1 MAVKRALTVKDI
13 REYKPEVLPFEG
25 EWLSAVGR
33 PELKG
38 GWIIWGKS
46 ANGKT
51 RFALQLAKYLAGFVR
66 VAYDSLE
73 EGLSLS
79 MQDAVESVG
88 MSDAKRS
95 FVLLDKESVE
105 QLRDRLKRQRSPH
118 VVFIDSLQ
126 YTGMSY
132 KDYTS
137 LIRDF
142 PRKLFV
148 LVSHADGRDPQ
159 GKVGKAIKYDS
170 FVKIYVEGYK
180 AFAQSRYGGG
190 EPYVIWR
197 KGAEQYWSENNNK

>member
-25 EWLSAVGR
+25 EWLSSIGK

-38 GWIIWGKS
+38 GWIIWGNS

-51 RFALQLAKYLAGFVR
+51 RFALQLAKYMAGFVR

-79 MQDAVESVG
+79 MQNAIESVG
-88 MSDAKRS
+88 MSDVKRS
-95 FVLLDKESVE
+95 FVLLDKETVG
-105 QLRDRLKRQRSPH
+105 QLRERLEKQRSPQ
-118 VVFIDSLQ
+118 VVVIDSLQ
-126 YTGMSY
+126 YTGLSY

-137 LIRDF
+137 LINDF
-142 PRKLFV
+142 PHKLFV
-148 LVSHADGRDPQ
+148 LVSHADGREPR
-159 GKVGKAIKYDS
+159 GNVGKAIKYDS

-190 EPYVIWR
+190 EPYVIWQ
-197 KGAEQYWSENNNK
+197 KGAEQYWNENNG

>member
-25 EWLSAVGR
+25 EWLSSIGK

-38 GWIIWGKS
+38 GWIIWGNS

-51 RFALQLAKYLAGFVR
+51 RFALQLAKYMAGFVR

-79 MQDAVESVG
+79 MQNAIESVG
-88 MSDAKRS
+88 MSDVKRS
-95 FVLLDKESVE
+95 FVLLDKETVG
-105 QLRDRLKRQRSPH
+105 QLRERLEKQRSPQ
-118 VVFIDSLQ
+118 VVVIDSLQ
-126 YTGMSY
+126 YTGLSY

-137 LIRDF
+137 LINDF
-142 PRKLFV
+142 PHKLFV
-148 LVSHADGRDPQ
+148 LVSHADGREPR
-159 GKVGKAIKYDS
+159 GNVGKAIKYDS

-190 EPYVIWR
+190 EPYVIWQ
-197 KGAEQYWSENNNK
+197 KGSEQYWNENNG